1 MHVLLID
8 INPFMAPTTPISLGY
23 LGAVLQAAGH
33 QVQVISL
40 GLTSSFSVAGL
51 SSYLQSF
58 APELVGFGTYQRN
71 LLHVRAIARV
81 VKQTLPGTRVVL
93 GGPQAMFLPAAGLA
107 AMPEVDYVARGE
119 GELVIRSI
127 ADTVAGGEWQVPIPG
142 ATTRLPDG
150 TCISG
155 PPADP
160 QGDLDSY
167 PSPWL
172 NDILDPAEM
181 EESILLTSRGC
192 PHHCTFCF
200 TAAASGGRLRCH
212 SVERVLDDIAHVASR
227 GSGRLWFADP
237 NFSFSKTS
245 VTEIL
250 EGILRQDL
258 SVKMW
263 IETRADMLTPELI
276 SLMKRAGVHT
286 VALGLESASANV
298 YPRVSKDLE
307 PQQVGEAARTALAAG
322 LDVELFSQYAL
333 PGERFQDAMT
343 TLQFVKDC
351 GVKIRGNS
359 NAQQMQLYF
368 GSEITSCYAEH
379 GLRPLR
385 DQLPPY
391 LSIGTEFETEWMS
404 KEEIEQVKATWQA
417 ESLDGGQRIVS

>member
-1 MHVLLID
+1 MHVLLVD

-23 LGAVLQAAGH
+23 LGAVLQATGH

-40 GLTSSFSVAGL
+40 GLTSRFSVAGMA
-51 SSYLQSF
+51 SYLRSF
-58 APELVGFGTYQRN
+58 APELVGFGAYQRN

-81 VKQTLPGTRVVL
+81 VKQTLPGTRIVI
-93 GGPQAMFLPAAGLA
+93 GGPQAMFLPDSGLV

-127 ADTVAGGEWQVPIPG
+127 ADAVASGEWQTAIPG
-142 ATTRLPDG
+142 VTTRLSDG
-150 TCISG
+150 SCVSG
-155 PPADP
+155 PQVDP
-160 QGDLDSY
+160 PRDLDSY

-172 NDILDPAEM
+172 NGVLDPAGM

-192 PHHCTFCF
+192 PHRCTFCF

-212 SVERVLDDIAHVASR
+212 SVERVLDDIAHVSSR

-237 NFSFSKTS
+237 NFSFSKS
-245 VTEIL
+245 RVTEIL
-250 EGILRQDL
+250 EGILRQEL
-258 SVKMW
+258 AVQMW

-276 SLMKRAGVHT
+276 ALMKRAGVHT

-298 YPRVSKDLE
+298 YPRVSKELE
-307 PQQVGEAARTALAAG
+307 PQQVGEAARTALGAG
-322 LDVELFSQYAL
+322 LDVELFSQFAL
-333 PGERFQDAMT
+333 PGERIQDAML
-343 TLQFVKDC
+343 TLQFVKDS

-368 GSEITSCYAEH
+368 GSEITNHCTEH
-379 GLRPLR
+379 GVRPLR

-404 KEEIEQVKATWQA
+404 KEEIEQVKATWRS
-417 ESLDGGQRIVS
+417 ESLDGGRRIVS